1 MLPRQTLILA
11 GETRLL
17 LSRVWVEGR
26 HAGTSSCR
34 QANVLVSDLE
44 CSTFIIRQIYSL
56 CLINRPQLEAKT
68 HTFVQDSSVY
78 NSGNTI
84 QSKSFIIVTD
94 L

>member
-17 LSRVWVEGR
+17 LSRVWAEGR

-34 QANVLVSDLE
+34 QTNVLVSDLKR
-44 CSTFIIRQIYSL
+44 STFIIRQIYSL
-56 CLINRPQLEAKT
+56 CLLNGPQLEAKT
-68 HTFVQDSSVY
+68 HLCAGLY